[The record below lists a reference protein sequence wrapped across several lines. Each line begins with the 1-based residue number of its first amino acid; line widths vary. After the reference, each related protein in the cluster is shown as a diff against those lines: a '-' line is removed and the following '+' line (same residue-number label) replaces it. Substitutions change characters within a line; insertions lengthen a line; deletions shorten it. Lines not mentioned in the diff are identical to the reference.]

1 MTVRHRFRARLL
13 IGALAG
19 GVVATAVAQPPLLP
33 LPPIPAPTSA
43 PAIPEIIPVSA
54 VSPAIPQ
61 VPAIP
66 SIPAPVAVAVAPA
79 IPAPVAVSPVL
90 PTPPAI
96 PALPP
101 VIIAAPA
108 VPAFPSVPAPAKPVA
123 LPMLEVSDLP
133 PLVLP
138 DPKPQL
144 KLPAPAPMPIAAA
157 PAPLVLPPSTGQVDV
172 PSKVPV
178 IVLSQPKPALETPK
192 LVAPVI
198 VAKPFVKVEPVAEV
212 PVAPK
217 AIPVTKVEP
226 EPEAPV
232 VAKVP
237 TMPPATLPVAPMTEA
252 KASILEAKMSV
263 NPVDALASFQMSLT
277 EMKVAYAKVFDYSGH
292 FVRQERV
299 RGKLM
304 PEQTAELRVK
314 TKPRSIA
321 LKFIGPN
328 ELLGHELVY
337 VTGRHAEMIRVR
349 PAGNFE
355 AKAFQTVNATDPRA
369 MVDTRHPITEIG
381 IGAAIDHLEKMTTI
395 ERRLRN
401 PMSVSMADFNF
412 VKRPVIR
419 FEIFTE
425 RPHALRYAY
434 RTIVYVDKETKLPVR
449 IEAYDQP
456 TVNGATGGELLEAH
470 SFVNLKFNQG
480 IGEVPF
486 EK

>member
-1 MTVRHRFRARLL
+1 MTVRHRIRARWLL
-13 IGALAG
+13 GALAG
-19 GVVATAVAQPPLLP
+19 GIVATAAAQSPPLLP
-33 LPPIPAPTSA
+33 LPPIPAPA
-43 PAIPEIIPVSA
+43 EIIPASV
-54 VSPAIPQ
+54 VIPP
-61 VPAIP
+61 VTGLPP
-66 SIPAPVAVAVAPA
+66 IPAPVAVA
-79 IPAPVAVSPVL
+79 PVV

-108 VPAFPSVPAPAKPVA
+108 VPPVSAPVK
-123 LPMLEVSDLP
+123 PMLELSDLP

-138 DPKPQL
+138 DPKPPA
-144 KLPAPAPMPIAAA
+144 KLPAPMPVAAA
-157 PAPLVLPPSTGQVDV
+157 PAPLMLPPSTGTVDV

-178 IVLSQPKPALETPK
+178 IVLSQPKPAIETPK
-192 LVAPVI
+192 LVVPAT
-198 VAKPFVKVEPVAEV
+198 VAKPVETPKPIVKVEPVAEN
-212 PVAPK
+212 
-217 AIPVTKVEP
+217 
-226 EPEAPV
+226 PV

-237 TMPPATLPVAPMTEA
+237 TMPPATLPLAPMTEA
-252 KASILEAKMSV
+252 KASILEAKMSA
-263 NPVDALASFQMSLT
+263 NTVDALASFQMSLT

-314 TKPRSIA
+314 AKPRSIA

-349 PAGNFE
+349 PAGNFD
-355 AKAFQTVNATDPRA
+355 AKAFMTVNATDPRA

-419 FEIFTE
+419 YEIFTE

-434 RTIVYVDKETKLPVR
+434 RTVVYVDKETKLPVR

-456 TVNGATGGELLEAH
+456 TVNGAVGGELLEAH
-470 SFVNLKFNQG
+470 SLVNLKFNQG

>member
-1 MTVRHRFRARLL
+1 MTVRHRFRARWLL
-13 IGALAG
+13 AALAG
-19 GVVATAVAQPPLLP
+19 GFVATAAAQSPPPLLP
-33 LPPIPAPTSA
+33 LPPIPAPTEILPASA
-43 PAIPEIIPVSA
+43 VIPPLPALPAIPP
-54 VSPAIPQ
+54 
-61 VPAIP
+61 
-66 SIPAPVAVAVAPA
+66 PVAVA
-79 IPAPVAVSPVL
+79 PVVPPL
-90 PTPPAI
+90 PTPPVILAPPAV

-101 VIIAAPA
+101 IPVPVKPA
-108 VPAFPSVPAPAKPVA
+108 A

-138 DPKPQL
+138 DPKPPA
-144 KLPAPAPMPIAAA
+144 KLPAPIATAKPVA
-157 PAPLVLPPSTGQVDV
+157 TPAPLVLPPSTGKVDA

-178 IVLSQPKPALETPK
+178 IVLSQPKPPIETPK
-192 LVAPVI
+192 LVVPVI
-198 VAKPFVKVEPVAEV
+198 AAKPVETPKPVV
-212 PVAPK
+212 
-217 AIPVTKVEP
+217 KVEP

-252 KASILEAKMSV
+252 KVSILEAKMSV

-304 PEQTAELRVK
+304 SEQTAELRVK

-321 LKFIGPN
+321 LKFIGPK

-349 PAGNFE
+349 PAGNFD

-381 IGAAIDHLEKMTTI
+381 IGAVIDHLDKMTTI

-419 FEIFTE
+419 YEIFTE

-434 RTIVYVDKETKLPVR
+434 RTVVYVDKETKLPVR

-456 TVNGATGGELLEAH
+456 TVNGAVGGELLEAH

>member
-1 MTVRHRFRARLL
+1 MTVRHRIRARWLL
-13 IGALAG
+13 GALAG
-19 GVVATAVAQPPLLP
+19 GIVATAAAQSPPLLP
-33 LPPIPAPTSA
+33 LPPIPAPA
-43 PAIPEIIPVSA
+43 EIIPASA
-54 VSPAIPQ
+54 VIPP
-61 VPAIP
+61 VTGLPP
-66 SIPAPVAVAVAPA
+66 IPAPVAVA
-79 IPAPVAVSPVL
+79 PVV

-108 VPAFPSVPAPAKPVA
+108 VPPVSAPVK
-123 LPMLEVSDLP
+123 PMLELSDLP

-138 DPKPQL
+138 DPKPPA
-144 KLPAPAPMPIAAA
+144 KLPAPMPVAAA
-157 PAPLVLPPSTGQVDV
+157 PAPLMLPPSTGTVDV

-178 IVLSQPKPALETPK
+178 IVLSQPKPAIETPK
-192 LVAPVI
+192 LVVPAT
-198 VAKPFVKVEPVAEV
+198 VAKPVETPKPIVKVEPIAE
-212 PVAPK
+212 
-217 AIPVTKVEP
+217 T
-226 EPEAPV
+226 PV

-237 TMPPATLPVAPMTEA
+237 TMPPATLPLAPMTEA
-252 KASILEAKMSV
+252 KASILEAKMSG
-263 NPVDALASFQMSLT
+263 NTVDALASFQMSLT

-314 TKPRSIA
+314 AKPRSIS

-349 PAGNFE
+349 PAGNFD
-355 AKAFQTVNATDPRA
+355 AKAFMTVNATDPRA

-419 FEIFTE
+419 YEIFTE

-434 RTIVYVDKETKLPVR
+434 RTVVYVDKETKLPVR

-456 TVNGATGGELLEAH
+456 TVNGAVGGELLEAH
-470 SFVNLKFNQG
+470 SLVNLKFNQG

>member
-1 MTVRHRFRARLL
+1 MTVRHRIRARWLL
-13 IGALAG
+13 GALAG
-19 GVVATAVAQPPLLP
+19 GIVATAAAQSPPLLP
-33 LPPIPAPTSA
+33 LPPIPAPA
-43 PAIPEIIPVSA
+43 EIIPASA
-54 VSPAIPQ
+54 VIPP
-61 VPAIP
+61 VTGLPP
-66 SIPAPVAVAVAPA
+66 IPAPVAVA
-79 IPAPVAVSPVL
+79 PVV

-108 VPAFPSVPAPAKPVA
+108 VPPVSAPVK
-123 LPMLEVSDLP
+123 PMLELSDLP

-138 DPKPQL
+138 DPKPPA
-144 KLPAPAPMPIAAA
+144 KLPAPMPVAAA
-157 PAPLVLPPSTGQVDV
+157 PAPLMLPPSTGTVDV

-178 IVLSQPKPALETPK
+178 IVLSQPKPAIETPK
-192 LVAPVI
+192 LVVPAT
-198 VAKPFVKVEPVAEV
+198 VAKPVETPKPIVKVEPIAE
-212 PVAPK
+212 
-217 AIPVTKVEP
+217 T
-226 EPEAPV
+226 PV

-237 TMPPATLPVAPMTEA
+237 TMPPATLPLAPMTEA
-252 KASILEAKMSV
+252 KASILEAKMSG
-263 NPVDALASFQMSLT
+263 NTVDALASFQMSLT

-314 TKPRSIA
+314 AKPRSIS

-349 PAGNFE
+349 PAGNFD
-355 AKAFQTVNATDPRA
+355 AKAFMTANATDPRA

-419 FEIFTE
+419 YEIFTE

-434 RTIVYVDKETKLPVR
+434 RTVVYVDKETKLPVR

-456 TVNGATGGELLEAH
+456 TVNGAVGGELLEAH
-470 SFVNLKFNQG
+470 SLVNLKFNQG

>member
-1 MTVRHRFRARLL
+1 MTVRHRFRARWL

-19 GVVATAVAQPPLLP
+19 GVVATAAAQSPPLLP

-43 PAIPEIIPVSA
+43 PAVPEIIPVSA

-66 SIPAPVAVAVAPA
+66 SIPAPVAVAPA

-108 VPAFPSVPAPAKPVA
+108 VPALPPVPAPAKPVA

-138 DPKPQL
+138 DPKPPA
-144 KLPAPAPMPIAAA
+144 KLPAPIAVV

-178 IVLSQPKPALETPK
+178 IVLSQPKPVLETPK
-192 LVAPVI
+192 LVVPVI
-198 VAKPFVKVEPVAEV
+198 VAKPVVKVEPVAEA
-212 PVAPK
+212 PVVPK
-217 AIPVTKVEP
+217 AIRVTKVEP
-226 EPEAPV
+226 ETDAPV

-252 KASILEAKMSV
+252 KASILEAKMSA
-263 NPVDALASFQMSLT
+263 NSVDALASFQMSLT

-314 TKPRSIA
+314 AKPRSIA
-321 LKFIGPN
+321 MKFIGPK

-349 PAGNFE
+349 PAGNFD
-355 AKAFQTVNATDPRA
+355 AKAFQTVNPTDPRA

-419 FEIFTE
+419 YEIFTE

-434 RTIVYVDKETKLPVR
+434 RTVVYVDKETKLPVR

-456 TVNGATGGELLEAH
+456 TVNGAVGGELLEAH

>member
-1 MTVRHRFRARLL
+1 MTVRHRLRVRWLL
-13 IGALAG
+13 SILAG
-19 GVVATAVAQPPLLP
+19 GAVATAMAQSPPPLLP
-33 LPPIPAPTSA
+33 LPPIPAPAIA
-43 PAIPEIIPVSA
+43 PAVPEILPVA
-54 VSPAIPQ
+54 ATSPAIPPPPA
-61 VPAIP
+61 VPT
-66 SIPAPVAVAVAPA
+66 IPAPVAVVPA
-79 IPAPVAVSPVL
+79 LPV
-90 PTPPAI
+90 PPAI

-101 VIIAAPA
+101 VIIP
-108 VPAFPSVPAPAKPVA
+108 PPAKPAA
-123 LPMLEVSDLP
+123 LPSIELSDLP

-138 DPKPQL
+138 EAKPPA
-144 KLPAPAPMPIAAA
+144 KLQPPVAVPLPVIEAPAA
-157 PAPLVLPPSTGQVDV
+157 PVLP

-178 IVLSQPKPALETPK
+178 IVVSQPKPIAETPK

-198 VAKPFVKVEPVAEV
+198 VAKPVKVEPV
-212 PVAPK
+212 
-217 AIPVTKVEP
+217 
-226 EPEAPV
+226 PEAPV

-237 TMPPATLPVAPMTEA
+237 TMPPATLPVVPTTEA
-252 KASILEAKMSV
+252 KASILEAKMTG
-263 NPVDALASFQMSLT
+263 NPVDALAAFQMSIT
-277 EMKVAYAKVFDYSGH
+277 EMKAAYAKLFDYSGH

-321 LKFIGPN
+321 LKFIGPK
-328 ELLGHELVY
+328 ELLGHELIY

-349 PAGNFE
+349 PAGNFD
-355 AKAFQTVNATDPRA
+355 AKAFMTVNATDPRA

-381 IGAAIDHLEKMTTI
+381 IGAVIDHLEKMTTI

-401 PMSVSMADFNF
+401 PMSASMADFNF

-419 FEIFTE
+419 YEIFTE
-425 RPHALRYAY
+425 RPHALRSAY
-434 RTIVYVDKETKLPVR
+434 RTVVYVDKETKLPVR

-456 TVNGATGGELLEAH
+456 TVNGAIGGELLEAH

>member
-1 MTVRHRFRARLL
+1 MTVRHRIRARWLL
-13 IGALAG
+13 GALAG
-19 GVVATAVAQPPLLP
+19 GIVATAAAQSPPLLP
-33 LPPIPAPTSA
+33 LPPIPAPA
-43 PAIPEIIPVSA
+43 EIIPASA
-54 VSPAIPQ
+54 VIPP
-61 VPAIP
+61 VTGLPP
-66 SIPAPVAVAVAPA
+66 IPAPVAVA
-79 IPAPVAVSPVL
+79 PVV

-108 VPAFPSVPAPAKPVA
+108 VPPVSAPVK
-123 LPMLEVSDLP
+123 PMLELSDLP

-138 DPKPQL
+138 DPKPPA
-144 KLPAPAPMPIAAA
+144 KLPAPMPVAAA
-157 PAPLVLPPSTGQVDV
+157 PAPLMLPPSTGKVDV

-178 IVLSQPKPALETPK
+178 IVLSQPKPAIETPK
-192 LVAPVI
+192 LVVPAT
-198 VAKPFVKVEPVAEV
+198 VAKPVETPKPIVKVESIAE
-212 PVAPK
+212 
-217 AIPVTKVEP
+217 T
-226 EPEAPV
+226 PV

-237 TMPPATLPVAPMTEA
+237 TMPPATLPLAPMTEA
-252 KASILEAKMSV
+252 KASILEAKMSG
-263 NPVDALASFQMSLT
+263 NTVDALASFQMSLT

-314 TKPRSIA
+314 AKPRSIA

-349 PAGNFE
+349 PAGNFD
-355 AKAFQTVNATDPRA
+355 AKAFMTVNATDPRA

-419 FEIFTE
+419 YEIFTE

-434 RTIVYVDKETKLPVR
+434 RTVVYVDKETKLPVR

-456 TVNGATGGELLEAH
+456 TVNGAVGGELLEAH
-470 SFVNLKFNQG
+470 SLVNLKFNQG

>member
-1 MTVRHRFRARLL
+1 MTVRHRIRARWLL
-13 IGALAG
+13 GALAG
-19 GVVATAVAQPPLLP
+19 GIAATVAAQSPPLLP
-33 LPPIPAPTSA
+33 LPPIPAPTSL
-43 PAIPEIIPVSA
+43 PAVPEIIPVSA
-54 VSPAIPQ
+54 VSPAIPP
-61 VPAIP
+61 VLALPAIP
-66 SIPAPVAVAVAPA
+66 APVAVAPA
-79 IPAPVAVSPVL
+79 IPAPAPVVVV

-108 VPAFPSVPAPAKPVA
+108 VPALPPVPAPVKPAA
-123 LPMLEVSDLP
+123 LPMVELSDLP

-138 DPKPQL
+138 EPKPPA
-144 KLPAPAPMPIAAA
+144 KLPAPIPIAAT
-157 PAPLVLPPSTGQVDV
+157 PAPLMLPPSTGSVDV

-178 IVLSQPKPALETPK
+178 IVLSQPKLAIETPK
-192 LVAPVI
+192 LVVPAI
-198 VAKPFVKVEPVAEV
+198 VAKPIETPKPVA
-212 PVAPK
+212 
-217 AIPVTKVEP
+217 KVEP

-232 VAKVP
+232 AVKVP

-252 KASILEAKMSV
+252 KASILEAKMSA
-263 NPVDALASFQMSLT
+263 NTIDALASFQMSLT

-321 LKFIGPN
+321 LKFIGPK

-337 VTGRHAEMIRVR
+337 VTGRHAEMVRVR
-349 PAGNFE
+349 PAGNFD
-355 AKAFQTVNATDPRA
+355 AKAFMTANATDPRA

-419 FEIFTE
+419 YEIFTE

-434 RTIVYVDKETKLPVR
+434 RTVVYVDKETKLPVR

-456 TVNGATGGELLEAH
+456 TVNGAVGGELLEAH

>member
-1 MTVRHRFRARLL
+1 
-13 IGALAG
+13 
-19 GVVATAVAQPPLLP
+19 
-33 LPPIPAPTSA
+33 
-43 PAIPEIIPVSA
+43 
-54 VSPAIPQ
+54 
-61 VPAIP
+61 
-66 SIPAPVAVAVAPA
+66 
-79 IPAPVAVSPVL
+79 
-90 PTPPAI
+90 
-96 PALPP
+96 
-101 VIIAAPA
+101 
-108 VPAFPSVPAPAKPVA
+108 
-123 LPMLEVSDLP
+123 MLELSDLP

-138 DPKPQL
+138 DPKPPA
-144 KLPAPAPMPIAAA
+144 KLPAPMPVAAA
-157 PAPLVLPPSTGQVDV
+157 PAPLMLPPSTGTVDV

-178 IVLSQPKPALETPK
+178 IVLSQPKPAIETPK
-192 LVAPVI
+192 LVVPAT
-198 VAKPFVKVEPVAEV
+198 VAKPVETPKPIVKVESIAE
-212 PVAPK
+212 
-217 AIPVTKVEP
+217 T
-226 EPEAPV
+226 PV

-252 KASILEAKMSV
+252 KASILEAKMSA
-263 NPVDALASFQMSLT
+263 NTVDALASFQMSLT

-314 TKPRSIA
+314 AKPRSIA

-349 PAGNFE
+349 PAGNFD
-355 AKAFQTVNATDPRA
+355 AKAFMTVNATDPRA

-419 FEIFTE
+419 YEIFTE

-434 RTIVYVDKETKLPVR
+434 RTVVYVDKETKLPVR

-456 TVNGATGGELLEAH
+456 TVNGAVGGELLEAH
-470 SFVNLKFNQG
+470 SLVNLKFNQG